1 MNMKLSKR
9 YRFWQKVI
17 KALGVLALIATL
29 VLVVYLYK
37 LGILNDSNELKDLV
51 HKYEFWG
58 PMIFIVAQIVQIVF
72 PVIPGGVTT
81 VAGFLIFGPTL
92 GFIYNYI
99 GIIIGSVILFWLVKF
114 YGRKFVLL
122 FMDQKTF
129 DKYESKLETSG
140 YEKFFIFCMASPIS
154 PADIMVMIT
163 GLSNMSIKRFVTI
176 IMITKPISIIG
187 YSDLWIYG
195 GDILKNFLN

>member
-1 MNMKLSKR
+1 
-9 YRFWQKVI
+9 
-17 KALGVLALIATL
+17 
-29 VLVVYLYK
+29 
-37 LGILNDSNELKDLV
+37 
-51 HKYEFWG
+51 EFWG

-187 YSDLWIYG
+187 YSYLWIYG

>member
-140 YEKFFIFCMASPIS
+140 YEKFLIFCMASPIS

-187 YSDLWIYG
+187 YSYLWIYG

>member
-1 MNMKLSKR
+1 MKLSKR

-129 DKYESKLETSG
+129 DKYESNLETSG

-187 YSDLWIYG
+187 YSYLWIYG

>member
-129 DKYESKLETSG
+129 DKYESNLETSG

-187 YSDLWIYG
+187 YSYLWIYG

>member
-58 PMIFIVAQIVQIVF
+58 SMIFIVAQIVQIVF

-140 YEKFFIFCMASPIS
+140 YEKFFIFCMSSPIS

-187 YSDLWIYG
+187 YSYLWIYG

>member
-114 YGRKFVLL
+114 YGRKFV
-122 FMDQKTF
+122 
-129 DKYESKLETSG
+129 
-140 YEKFFIFCMASPIS
+140 
-154 PADIMVMIT
+154 
-163 GLSNMSIKRFVTI
+163 
-176 IMITKPISIIG
+176 
-187 YSDLWIYG
+187 
-195 GDILKNFLN
+195 

>member
-99 GIIIGSVILFWLVKF
+99 GIIMGGVILFWLVKF

-129 DKYESKLETSG
+129 DKYKYELETSG

-187 YSDLWIYG
+187 YSYLWIYG